1 MSKEFQKI
9 ESEKN
14 SATKELEENSN
25 KKEEIENKIKE
36 FNEQIDKMSYEL
48 RMKDSRQK
56 FLIETEKDRRRRSFF
71 CMPRENGEIRG

>member
-25 KKEEIENKIKE
+25 KKRKLKIK
-36 FNEQIDKMSYEL
+36 
-48 RMKDSRQK
+48 
-56 FLIETEKDRRRRSFF
+56 
-71 CMPRENGEIRG
+71 